1 VEFGSNAFD
10 ELEDFGDGV
19 SGRRL
24 LEREKETRLRSAV
37 WELQPGATGGP
48 YHVHHGTEE
57 LLIVVRGRPT
67 LRTPDGERELAE
79 GDVVHFPAGPSG
91 AHQLSNR
98 SDEIA
103 RYVIAASHAVPEIVE
118 YVDDRVAMA
127 WSTHDSLATGKPM
140 EIKQDLE

>member
-1 VEFGSNAFD
+1 MEHGSNAFE

-19 SGRRL
+19 CGRRL
-24 LEREKETRLRSAV
+24 LERAKETRLRSAV
-37 WELQPGATGGP
+37 WELQPGATSGP

-57 LLIVVRGRPT
+57 LLIVLRGRPT

-79 GDVVHFPAGPSG
+79 GDVVHFPAGPTG

-98 SDEIA
+98 GDEPA
-103 RYVIAASHAVPEIVE
+103 RVVIAASHAVPEIVE
-118 YVDDRVAMA
+118 YVDERVAMA

-140 EIKQDLE
+140 EIRQELD